1 MYIKIFFFAVY
12 LLASVNGM
20 AQKIEANHYYVS
32 VSFYSYGTGTPDA
45 KPLNRYIAQFKKANK
60 IKSISADHIGPLG
73 REGEYKLAFSLKEL
87 NAKQRKLFIKNLN
100 AVVES
105 MKDRGSAKLVM
116 NETVLPTSIPERA
129 TIEKQKF

>member
-1 MYIKIFFFAVY
+1 MYFKIFLFAIY
-12 LLASVNGM
+12 MAASVNGM
-20 AQKIEANHYYVS
+20 AQKVEANRYYVS
-32 VSFYSYGTGTPDA
+32 ISFHSYGIGTPDA

-87 NAKQRKLFIKNLN
+87 NPKQRKSFIKNLN
-100 AVVES
+100 TVVES
-105 MKDRGSAKLVM
+105 MKDRGSAKLII
-116 NETVLPTSIPERA
+116 NETILPTSIPERA